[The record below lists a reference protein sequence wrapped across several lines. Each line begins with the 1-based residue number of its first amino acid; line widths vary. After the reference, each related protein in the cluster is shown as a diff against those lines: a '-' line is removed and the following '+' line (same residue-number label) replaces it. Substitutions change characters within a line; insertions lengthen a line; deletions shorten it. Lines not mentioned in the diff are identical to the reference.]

1 MSNSSVI
8 ESTATPMRQIHL
20 GGILRIPAVRQ
31 VLLLIG
37 VAASVAAGFAVVLWS
52 QTPDYTQLYG
62 NLEARDAAEVAE
74 ALRSAEIPHKLNTD
88 AGSISVPAT
97 KLHDA
102 RLQLASQGLPQG
114 ASSGMEVMNGQSSFG
129 VSQFMESARYQHAL
143 ETELARTISHLG
155 GVREAR
161 VHLAVPRQSAFIRDQ
176 RQASASVLLRLNRGR
191 ELEPEQAAAIVHLV
205 ASSVQNLS
213 ASNVTLI
220 DQDGRLLSSAN
231 EEWSDMRTISQ
242 FRHAQRLEVLYK
254 RRIEELLTPL
264 VGPGRVR
271 AQVVADLD
279 FTVTEETREMY
290 DPAGGVVRSEQISEE
305 RQTGSQMAAVG
316 IPGALSNQPP
326 AAGGEAVA
334 EGEPREAVNTSRNST
349 RNYEVD
355 RTISHIKPQSGT
367 IERLS
372 VAVLVDDSPAAN
384 AAAGSAAEGET
395 AGTLS
400 EADLEQFTR
409 LVKEAVGFDAERG
422 DTVVVV
428 NAAFRDAPMLDAL
441 EEPAFWEQ
449 PALRDAMK
457 PVLGV
462 VLVLALAFGLVRP
475 MLRGLLAN
483 NSASSSEF
491 IASGG
496 VLMPAG
502 TVMPQGHRPALEGP
516 SFDEKVAAAKN
527 ITSHDPARVAQ
538 VVKKWVT
545 RDE

>member
-1 MSNSSVI
+1 MDKSSII
-8 ESTATPMRQIHL
+8 ESTATPVRQMHL
-20 GGILRIPAVRQ
+20 GGVLRIPAVRQ
-31 VLLLIG
+31 VMLLIG

-52 QTPDYTQLYG
+52 QTAEYTQLYG
-62 NLEARDAAEVAE
+62 NLEGRDAAEVAE
-74 ALRSAEIPHKLNTD
+74 ALRAAEIPYKLNTD
-88 AGSISVPAT
+88 TGSVSVPEA

-143 ETELARTISHLG
+143 ETELARTIAHLG

-161 VHLAVPRQSAFIRDQ
+161 VHLAIPKQSSFIRDQ
-176 RQASASVLLRLNRGR
+176 RQASASVLLQLSQGR
-191 ELEPEQAAAIVHLV
+191 ELEPEQAASIVHLV

-220 DQDGRLLSSAN
+220 DQHGRLLSSAS
-231 EEWSDMRTISQ
+231 EQWSDMQTINQ
-242 FRHAQRLEVLYK
+242 FKHAHRLEVIYK

-279 FTVTEETREMY
+279 FTVTEETRETY

-305 RQTGSQMAAVG
+305 RQSRDQLAAVG

-326 AAGGEAVA
+326 AAGGEPPQDVAAV
-334 EGEPREAVNTSRNST
+334 PQEAINTSRNST

-355 RTISHIKPQSGT
+355 RTISHVKPQSGT

-372 VAVLVDDSPAAN
+372 VAVLVDDTPS
-384 AAAGSAAEGET
+384 GDAEGE
-395 AGTLS
+395 ARQSVS
-400 EADLEQFTR
+400 EADIEQFTR

-428 NAAFRDAPMLDAL
+428 NAAFRGAPAIASL
-441 EEPAFWEQ
+441 EEPPFWDQ
-449 PALRDAMK
+449 PALRDAVK

-462 VLVLALAFGLVRP
+462 VLVLILAFGLVRP
-475 MLRGLLAN
+475 MLRGLLASN
-483 NSASSSEF
+483 AASSTEF

-496 VLMPAG
+496 VMMPAG
-502 TVMPQGHRPALEGP
+502 AVAYAAGRPALEGP

-538 VVKKWVT
+538 VVKRWVT

>member
-1 MSNSSVI
+1 MDNSSII
-8 ESTATPMRQIHL
+8 EAKVTPMRQMHL
-20 GGILRIPAVRQ
+20 GSVLRIPAVRQ

-52 QTPDYTQLYG
+52 QTPDYAQLYG
-62 NLEARDAAEVAE
+62 NLEGRDAAEVAE
-74 ALRSAEIPHKLNTD
+74 ALRAADIRYTLNTD
-88 AGSISVPAT
+88 TGSVSVPAA

-102 RLQLASQGLPQG
+102 RLELASQGLPQG

-143 ETELARTISHLG
+143 ETELARTITHLG
-155 GVREAR
+155 GVRDAR
-161 VHLAVPRQSAFIRDQ
+161 VHLAVPKQSAFIRDQ
-176 RQASASVLLRLNRGR
+176 HKASASVLLQLNRGR

-220 DQDGRLLSSAN
+220 DQNGRLLSSAD
-231 EEWSDMRTISQ
+231 ERWSDMQAINQ
-242 FRHAQRLEVLYK
+242 FKHAERLEVIYK

-271 AQVVADLD
+271 AQVVAELD
-279 FTVTEETREMY
+279 FTVTEETREFY
-290 DPAGGVVRSEQISEE
+290 DPSGGVVRSEQLSEE
-305 RQTGSQMAAVG
+305 RRSGNQAAAVG

-326 AAGGEAVA
+326 GAGGETLENGQAA
-334 EGEPREAVNTSRNST
+334 PPEAVNTSRNST

-355 RTISHIKPQSGT
+355 RTISHIRPQSGT
-367 IERLS
+367 VERLS
-372 VAVLVDDSPAAN
+372 VAVLVDNTPSAGAEAN
-384 AAAGSAAEGET
+384 VDEA
-395 AGTLS
+395 LS
-400 EADLEQFTR
+400 EADIEQFTR
-409 LVKEAVGFDAERG
+409 LVKEAVGFDAVRG

-428 NAAFRDAPMLDAL
+428 NAAFRDTPEIEALD
-441 EEPAFWEQ
+441 EPAFWET
-449 PALRDAMK
+449 PLLRDTMK
-457 PVLGV
+457 PVLGALL
-462 VLVLALAFGLVRP
+462 VLVLAFGLVRP

-483 NSASSSEF
+483 NSVSSTEF

-502 TVMPQGHRPALEGP
+502 TAMQPAGRPALEGP
-516 SFDEKVAAAKN
+516 TFDEKVAAAKN